1 MKKTILLIASCLLF
15 VPTILLAQ
23 TNYSEEIAKSTEF
36 TIPAAPAF
44 VLLNTT
50 PAQIVQPS
58 NVRDFKI
65 DWTLKTYRLSPN
77 IALQA
82 QPIWLLAFDKKPF
95 KKYQQTSGFV
105 KMLSTLDLSLGTIQ
119 SDQNSQLAVAAK
131 LNLYREND
139 PLLDRQLLEKMDA
152 ELLTAQQEK
161 QQEIRQLQ
169 KQLDTLLNPKDIKAI
184 KERIET
190 LKNEKTRL
198 TKEQKEKL
206 LTIRNDYLKENWNSS
221 MIDFAFGKV
230 FVYDKPELDSLHINS
245 AGFGLWLNGC
255 KGFGK
260 HYLLSSMVKYVTMK
274 DTASLVSTNLVAGLN
289 LRYGNEQYNFFGE
302 LLLDWTMGEFWDF
315 STGQAIVLRRDEP
328 NLVLAYGGDFKAGRN
343 VLINFG
349 IRTVYT
355 KNFVFKNFIPI
366 ANIVCMMR

>member
-1 MKKTILLIASCLLF
+1 MKKTILFIASWLVCSS
-15 VPTILLAQ
+15 VILLAQ
-23 TNYSEEIAKSTEF
+23 TNTSEEIAKSTEF

-44 VLLNTT
+44 ILLNTT
-50 PAQIVQPS
+50 PAQITQPS

-82 QPIWLLAFDKKPF
+82 QPIWLLAFDKKPI

-131 LNLYREND
+131 LNLYRQND
-139 PLLDRQLLEKMDA
+139 PLLDSKLLEKMDA
-152 ELLTAQQEK
+152 ELASAQQEK
-161 QQEIRQLQ
+161 QQEIRKLQ
-169 KQLDTLLNPKDIKAI
+169 KQLDTLLNHGDIKAI
-184 KERIET
+184 KEQIET
-190 LKNEKTRL
+190 LQNEKIRL
-198 TKEQKEKL
+198 TKDQKEKL
-206 LTIRNDYLKENWNSS
+206 FAIRNDYLKDNWNTST
-221 MIDFAFGKV
+221 IDFAFGKV

-255 KGFGK
+255 KGLGK
-260 HYLLSSMVKYVTMK
+260 HFLLSSMVKYVAMK
-274 DTASLVSTNLVAGLN
+274 DTANLASNNLVAGLN

-302 LLLDWTMGEFWDF
+302 LLVDWTIGEFWDF

-328 NLVLAYGGDFKAGRN
+328 KLVLAYGGDFKVGRN

-349 IRTVYT
+349 IRTIYT
-355 KNFVFKNFIPI
+355 KKWLSKTSFPLPI
-366 ANIVCMMR
+366 